1 VSDYTVVTHEQ
12 RPDLDHDDW
21 PWFLSAW
28 HEFMFHDPV
37 CGTLWHHL
45 TEDHPRHQVYL
56 LDAQGN
62 GIGVGNAIP
71 FAWDGR
77 AESLPEGIDGV
88 FPQAVA
94 DREEGRAP
102 TALSAI
108 QAVVHPDLQG
118 QGLSRVLIS
127 AMADTARAVGLTA
140 LVAPVR
146 PTMKPLYPLVPMERY
161 VRWTRDD
168 GLPFDPWMRVHARL
182 GAEVVKVCHLSMTIA
197 GTVADW
203 EKWTGMAFPDSGD
216 YVVPGALVTVAID
229 RDRDEGVYVEPNVWM
244 RHPL

>member
-1 VSDYTVVTHEQ
+1 VSDYTVVTRTE
-12 RPDLDHDDW
+12 RPDLDHDEWDW
-21 PWFLSAW
+21 FGGAW
-28 HEFMFHDPV
+28 PEFMLHDPV
-37 CGTLWHHL
+37 CNEYWHHL
-45 TEDHPRHQVYL
+45 TEDFPQHQIYL
-56 LDAQGN
+56 LDAG
-62 GIGVGNAIP
+62 GRGCGVGNAIP

-127 AMADTARAVGLTA
+127 AMADTARAAGLA
-140 LVAPVR
+140 SLVAPVR

-182 GAEVVKVCHLSMTIA
+182 GAEVVKVCHLSMTIT
-197 GTVADW
+197 GSPADW
-203 EKWTGMAFPDSGD
+203 EKWAGMAFPDSGD
-216 YVVPGALVTVAID
+216 YTVPGALVPVAID
-229 RDRDEGVYVEPNVWM
+229 RERDEGIYVEPNVWM

>member
-1 VSDYTVVTHEQ
+1 MSDYTLVPRAE
-12 RPDLDHDDW
+12 RPDLDHDEWDW
-21 PWFLSAW
+21 FPGAW
-28 HEFMFHDPV
+28 PEFMLHDPV
-37 CGTLWHHL
+37 CNEYWHHL
-45 TEDHPRHQVYL
+45 TEDFPQHQIYL
-56 LDAQGN
+56 LDAEGR
-62 GIGVGNAIP
+62 GRGVGNSIP

-77 AESLPEGIDGV
+77 DESLPGGIDEV
-88 FPQAVA
+88 FPQAVK
-94 DREEGRAP
+94 DRKAGRAP

-127 AMADTARAVGLTA
+127 AMADTARSGGLTA

-146 PTMKPLYPLVPMERY
+146 PTMKSHYPLTPMERY

-182 GAEVVKVCHLSMTIA
+182 GAEIVGVCERSMTIT
-197 GTVADW
+197 GSVADW
-203 EKWTGMAFPDSGD
+203 EKWAAMVFPESGD
-216 YVVPGALVTVAID
+216 YVVPGALVPVAID
-229 RDRDEGVYVEPNVWM
+229 RERDEGVYVEPNVWM